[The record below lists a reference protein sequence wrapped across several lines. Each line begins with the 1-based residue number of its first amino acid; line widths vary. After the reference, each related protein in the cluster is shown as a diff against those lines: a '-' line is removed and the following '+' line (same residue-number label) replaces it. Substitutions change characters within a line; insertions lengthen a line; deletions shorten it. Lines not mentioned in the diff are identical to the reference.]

1 MIVFVDDILVYSR
14 SREEHEAHLRTV
26 LQTLWAHRLYAKL
39 SKCEFWLSQVV
50 FLGHVVSP
58 AGIAVD
64 PAKVEAVLRW
74 ERPTTATEIRS
85 FLGLAGYYRRFI
97 QGFSSLA
104 APLTRLTRKEER
116 FVWTEDCERSFRTLR
131 ERLTTAPVL
140 CLPDGHEDFVVF
152 SDASGIGLGCVLMQ
166 RGRVIAYASQQ
177 LKVHE

>member
-14 SREEHEAHLRTV
+14 SIEEHVAHLRTV
-26 LQTLWAHRLYAKL
+26 LQTLRAHRLYAKL

-50 FLGHVVSP
+50 FLGHVVSA

-104 APLTRLTRKEER
+104 APLR
-116 FVWTEDCERSFRTLR
+116 
-131 ERLTTAPVL
+131 
-140 CLPDGHEDFVVF
+140 
-152 SDASGIGLGCVLMQ
+152 
-166 RGRVIAYASQQ
+166 
-177 LKVHE
+177 